1 MYHANPINRTTKPYV
16 SLLCHVTGDQP
27 CHSPVIHWVR
37 WARECPAV
45 QLSNQG
51 PSPLGDIHPQQGPV
65 VLDILDSGEPSDKRT
80 IQEGRTDG
88 TVSRTDTGQ
97 WGGCCVGLQRRWS
110 VLSHKSSASNWTSCA
125 LHHDQAKRER
135 KKEGGTGSV
144 VRGQKE
150 GRFGA
155 GSVLQLNTVAK
166 FDMLFNYIPL
176 LPGPT
181 YCSATTA
188 YCVDPQ
194 QPSSSLNHIGHNSYL
209 LFTFFIECSPKPGHL
224 PPKKAILG
232 AKLEFIYWVE

>member
-88 TVSRTDTGQ
+88 TGVTNRHWTMRRLLCWLAAQMICFISQVQRFELNILRPSPWSSKEREEKGGRDGECGEGTERGEVRSWVRTSTQHSCQIWYVIQLHTTAAWTDLLL
-97 WGGCCVGLQRRWS
+97 CNYSLLRWS
-110 VLSHKSSASNWTSCA
+110 TTTIILS
-125 LHHDQAKRER
+125 
-135 KKEGGTGSV
+135 
-144 VRGQKE
+144 
-150 GRFGA
+150 
-155 GSVLQLNTVAK
+155 
-166 FDMLFNYIPL
+166 
-176 LPGPT
+176 
-181 YCSATTA
+181 
-188 YCVDPQ
+188 
-194 QPSSSLNHIGHNSYL
+194 
-209 LFTFFIECSPKPGHL
+209 
-224 PPKKAILG
+224 
-232 AKLEFIYWVE
+232 

>member
-88 TVSRTDTGQ
+88 TGVTNRHWTMRRLLCWLAAQMICFISQ
-97 WGGCCVGLQRRWS
+97 VQRFKLNILRPSPWS
-110 VLSHKSSASNWTSCA
+110 SK
-125 LHHDQAKRER
+125 ER
-135 KKEGGTGSV
+135 KEK
-144 VRGQKE
+144 RRE
-150 GRFGA
+150 GRGVWWGDRKRG
-155 GSVLQLNTVAK
+155 GSELGPYFNSTQL
-166 FDMLFNYIPL
+166 P
-176 LPGPT
+176 
-181 YCSATTA
+181 
-188 YCVDPQ
+188 
-194 QPSSSLNHIGHNSYL
+194 
-209 LFTFFIECSPKPGHL
+209 
-224 PPKKAILG
+224 
-232 AKLEFIYWVE
+232 

>member
-1 MYHANPINRTTKPYV
+1 MER
-16 SLLCHVTGDQP
+16 CHEQTLDNEEV
-27 CHSPVIHWVR
+27 
-37 WARECPAV
+37 
-45 QLSNQG
+45 
-51 PSPLGDIHPQQGPV
+51 V
-65 VLDILDSGEPSDKRT
+65 VLACSADDLFYLTSPALRT
-80 IQEGRTDG
+80 EHPAPFTMIK
-88 TVSRTDTGQ
+88 
-97 WGGCCVGLQRRWS
+97 QRE
-110 VLSHKSSASNWTSCA
+110 KG
-125 LHHDQAKRER
+125 

-155 GSVLQLNTVAK
+155 GSVLQLNTVAII
-166 FDMLFNYIPL
+166 DMLFNYIPL

>member
-1 MYHANPINRTTKPYV
+1 MER
-16 SLLCHVTGDQP
+16 CHEQTLDNEEV
-27 CHSPVIHWVR
+27 
-37 WARECPAV
+37 
-45 QLSNQG
+45 
-51 PSPLGDIHPQQGPV
+51 V
-65 VLDILDSGEPSDKRT
+65 VLA
-80 IQEGRTDG
+80 
-88 TVSRTDTGQ
+88 
-97 WGGCCVGLQRRWS
+97 
-110 VLSHKSSASNWTSCA
+110 SSADDLFYLTSPA
-125 LHHDQAKRER
+125 LRTEHPAPFTMIKQREKG